1 MSSPTPTVVRSLA
14 RRARLAGKGMIDVP
28 VARASPTAPAMV
40 SQYETVILAP
50 ASQNN
55 IGLKITAPVP
65 GIS

>member
-1 MSSPTPTVVRSLA
+1 
-14 RRARLAGKGMIDVP
+14 MIDVP